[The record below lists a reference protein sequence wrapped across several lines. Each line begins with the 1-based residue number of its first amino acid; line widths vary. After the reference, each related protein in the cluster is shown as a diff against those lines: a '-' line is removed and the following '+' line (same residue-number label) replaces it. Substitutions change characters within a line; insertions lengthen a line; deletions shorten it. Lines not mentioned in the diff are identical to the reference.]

1 MNLNIL
7 HVPKCP
13 QIDLG
18 TNEVTTKRLK
28 NLYLHFKV
36 YTYPTP
42 RGGQKIYATL
52 QLLPTEAKRKREKRK
67 FSYIRTSTSHQV
79 LYVHVKDSVPNE
91 ITQYSNKIIHICK
104 ESISRPQSP
113 LKLREKTEKKYLLTE
128 MEQER
133 EDTKFRAAQSIR
145 TGTQ

>member
-1 MNLNIL
+1 MNLNIP

-42 RGGQKIYATL
+42 RGGRELENLCYSTTIAHRGKEEKGKEEVFIHPDLHVSLGTL
-52 QLLPTEAKRKREKRK
+52 CPRKGL
-67 FSYIRTSTSHQV
+67 ST
-79 LYVHVKDSVPNE
+79 K
-91 ITQYSNKIIHICK
+91 
-104 ESISRPQSP
+104 
-113 LKLREKTEKKYLLTE
+113 
-128 MEQER
+128 
-133 EDTKFRAAQSIR
+133 
-145 TGTQ
+145 